1 MYFTSDLHF
10 FHENILKWSKRPY
23 KTIEEMNNNIIDT
36 INKRVGQVGVLYI
49 LGDVSFGNL
58 INTVDCLQRIHT
70 PNKILIVG
78 NHDEHF
84 LKKQDFTDCFK
95 EVHHRLQLNVNKRVI
110 ILDHYPIQSWKNMH
124 HGSIHLH
131 GHSHG
136 GTDNTNLNRID
147 VGFDVYPNILH
158 INEVFD
164 IIKSKEPQEETP

>member
-1 MYFTSDLHF
+1 MFFTSDLHF
-10 FHENILKWSKRPY
+10 FHDNILKWSNRPY
-23 KTIEEMNNNIIDT
+23 KTIDEMNDDIINR
-36 INKRVGQVGVLYI
+36 INKKVGNNGILYI

-58 INTVDCLQRIHT
+58 ANTIECLQRINT
-70 PNKILIVG
+70 PNKTLIIG

-84 LKKQDFTDCFK
+84 LKRGDFITCFT

-136 GTDNTNLNRID
+136 GTDNSNLNRID
-147 VGFDVYPNILH
+147 VGFDVYPDILH
-158 INEVFD
+158 INDIFD
-164 IIKSKEPQEETP
+164 IIKAKEPQEETP